1 MLCNRPLSLLL
12 LISVA
17 VAATACD
24 NVGRAFDPDVDPP
37 DPGGEFGISTIQVV
51 PVGGDARSG
60 RPTVRA
66 TYPEGSGWPSS
77 VPIVVEFSESLNEET
92 ILPTTA
98 TGTDARIGVRV
109 QGSAQLLPAQYDFLG
124 NGRLLVIRPINGLQ
138 DQGGLVYEVVL
149 FPEGRDVDGLRFQ
162 VGDGETI
169 LSDFQ
174 VNQDESI
181 TDGSIVATYPRD
193 NFSDQAREGD
203 FLVVFD
209 RPVNVSSLEAVDI
222 FLQPEG
228 GPPID
233 ATIRRPLSTL
243 GVEDPRV
250 VSLEPDSALLAS
262 QGYEFTVTANITFG
276 QEGNLDFNGRTPFT
290 RFTSISPSA
299 PTSIE
304 LGSAAPGFPNKIN
317 RQNVL
322 SVMLD
327 VEVPADTLAG
337 DLVIGRIYG
346 GDAETS
352 ETFDLTFFESTASAP
367 VAGAQTIMLDFGA
380 QLGTMTVP
388 LLDDGDIV
396 FAAQIQRG
404 SQSTGFIHEASN
416 ADPSF
421 DITPPT
427 LVRAGPPGSGS
438 VIFTESESLSYYGE
452 ASEGLADATLVD
464 GVSPTAVMFGSSNSG
479 RFLLLPVGLGRIIA
493 ARNYTI
499 TLTDLS
505 GNLSET
511 AVSGAIQ
518 QRGMVTGALAG
529 FLTVEAYDHATLEPI
544 VGATVLV
551 DPPTPTVPATSQLI
565 GTTDLTGRVTFDI
578 GTGSAHTITIVRD
591 EYDLVTIADT
601 RAAFVS
607 LPLKPV
613 LDYTAVFGGSAFS
626 QPTASAPII
635 PGSTVIVGNTAFA
648 DQSVIG
654 RKTSSAMPT
663 AIPSTPI
670 LPNRV
675 QIVTAFGGPFEP
687 TVLPTFGFQACQ
699 ICGTGLASRTAPPAP
714 AEPGGATAV
723 TMVLT
728 PVVTTL
734 GSPIGAHSEDFGLA
748 VGLDTANLITDSPK
762 ARITSSLTG
771 FDQQALTGIGMVTL
785 QAGAVYDVAA
795 NFSLPVLAALAG
807 FDPVSWLVTE
817 AEDNDGRIS
826 RVRGLLNTTT
836 GVIFAGSGPPA
847 IPTITAPGG
856 AFSGS
861 PLVSVTDVLDASV
874 APMGAFVA
882 FLELTATDSGG
893 RRWHVIRPD
902 RDANVG
908 TDTMQFPDL
917 STPNVAGL
925 AAGAWEMVAE
935 ARIAVSVTLSDAD
948 NFVLTERFR
957 QEVNYSRA
965 APVTFTVN

>member
-1 MLCNRPLSLLL
+1 MLRNRPLYLLL
-12 LISVA
+12 LIGVV

-77 VPIVVEFSESLNEET
+77 VPIVVEFSESLNEQT

-124 NGRLLVIRPINGLQ
+124 DGRLLVIRPINGLQ
-138 DQGGLVYEVVL
+138 DQGGLVYEVVM
-149 FPEGRDVDGLRFQ
+149 FPEGRDVDGLRFL
-162 VGDGETI
+162 VSDGETI

-209 RPVNVSSLEAVDI
+209 RPVNVSSLEDVDI

-276 QEGNLDFNGRTPFT
+276 QEGNLDFNGSTPFT

-322 SVMLD
+322 SVILNVD
-327 VEVPADTLAG
+327 VPGDTLAG
-337 DLVIGRIYG
+337 DVVVGRIYG
-346 GDAETS
+346 GDKETS
-352 ETFDLTFFESTASAP
+352 ETFDLAFVESTASAP
-367 VAGAQTIMLDFGA
+367 VAGEQTIMLDFGA

-388 LLDDGDIV
+388 LLDDGDVV

-416 ADPSF
+416 ADPTF

-427 LVRAGPPGSGS
+427 LVRAGPPGSGND
-438 VIFTESESLSYYGE
+438 IFTESESLSYYGE

-479 RFLLLPVGLGRIIA
+479 RFLLLPVGLGRITA
-493 ARNYTI
+493 ARDYSL

-511 AVSGAIQ
+511 SVSGAIQ
-518 QRGMVTGALAG
+518 QRGMVTGVLSG

-565 GTTDLTGRVTFDI
+565 GTTDVNGRVTFDI
-578 GTGSAHTITIVRD
+578 GSGSAHTITIVRA

-613 LDYTAVFGGSAFS
+613 LDYTAVLGGSAFS

-635 PGSTVIVGNTAFA
+635 PGSTVIVGSTAFA
-648 DQSVIG
+648 DQSVMGI
-654 RKTSSAMPT
+654 SSLSAMPT
-663 AIPSTPI
+663 AIPPTPI

-687 TVLPTFGFQACQ
+687 TVIPTYGFQACQ
-699 ICGTGLASRTAPPAP
+699 ICGTGLAFRTAPPAP
-714 AEPGGATAV
+714 AEPGGSAAV
-723 TMVLT
+723 GLVLT
-728 PVVTTL
+728 PVIAIPGTL
-734 GSPIGAHSEDFGLA
+734 IGTHSEDFGQL
-748 VGLDTANLITDSPK
+748 GLDTANLITDSPK
-762 ARITSSLTG
+762 ARVTSSLIG
-771 FDQQALTGIGMVTL
+771 FDHQALTGIGIVTL
-785 QAGAVYDVAA
+785 QAGTVYDVTA
-795 NFSLPVLAALAG
+795 NFSLPVLAGLAG
-807 FDPVSWLVTE
+807 FAPVSWLVTE
-817 AEDNDGRIS
+817 AEDNAGRIS
-826 RVRGLLNTTT
+826 RVRVLLDVTT
-836 GVIFAGSGPPA
+836 GAIFDNSDPLA

-856 AFSGS
+856 VFSGS
-861 PLVSVTDVLDASV
+861 PLVSVADVLDAAV
-874 APMGAFVA
+874 APLGAIVA
-882 FLELTATDSGG
+882 FLELTATDSEG

-902 RDANVG
+902 RDVSGG
-908 TDTMQFPDL
+908 TGTIQFPDL
-917 STPNVAGL
+917 VTANVAGL
-925 AAGAWEMVAE
+925 AAGAWEVVAE
-935 ARIAVSVTLSDAD
+935 ARIVISVTLSTAD
-948 NFVLTERFR
+948 DFVLTERFR

>member
-1 MLCNRPLSLLL
+1 MLRNRPLNLLL
-12 LISVA
+12 LIVVA
-17 VAATACD
+17 VAAVACD
-24 NVGRAFDPDVDPP
+24 NVGRAFDPNVDPG

-109 QGSAQLLPAQYDFLG
+109 QGSVQLLPAQYDFLG

-138 DQGGLVYEVVL
+138 DQGGLIYEVVL

-162 VGDGETI
+162 VSDGETI

-209 RPVNVSSLEAVDI
+209 RPVNVSSLEDADI

-228 GPPID
+228 GAPID

-243 GVEDPRV
+243 GIEDPRV
-250 VSLEPDSALLAS
+250 VSLEPDSALLES
-262 QGYEFTVTANITFG
+262 QRYEFTVTANITFG
-276 QEGNLDFNGRTPFT
+276 QEGNLDFNGSTPFT
-290 RFTSISPSA
+290 HFTSISPSA

-304 LGSAAPGFPNKIN
+304 LGSALPGFPNKIN

-327 VEVPADTLAG
+327 VEVPADTQAG
-337 DLVIGRIYG
+337 DVVIARIYG
-346 GDAETS
+346 GDKETS
-352 ETFDLTFFESTASAP
+352 ETFDLAFVESTASAP
-367 VAGAQTIMLDFGA
+367 AAGEQTIMLDFGA
-380 QLGTMTVP
+380 QLGTMTSP
-388 LLDDGDIV
+388 LLDDGDVV

-404 SQSTGFIHEASN
+404 GQSTGFIHEVSN

-427 LVRAGPPGSGS
+427 LVRAGPPGSGND
-438 VIFTESESLSYYGE
+438 IFTESESLSYYGE

-479 RFLLLPVGLGRIIA
+479 RFLLLPVGLGRITA
-493 ARNYTI
+493 ARNYSI

-511 AVSGAIQ
+511 SVYGAIQ
-518 QRGMVTGALAG
+518 QRGMVTGTLSG

-551 DPPTPTVPATSQLI
+551 DPSTPTVPATSQLI
-565 GTTDLTGRVTFDI
+565 GTTGLNGRVTFDI
-578 GTGSAHTITIVRD
+578 GSGSAHTVTIVRA
-591 EYDLVTIADT
+591 EYDLVTISDT
-601 RAAFVS
+601 QAAFVS

-613 LDYTAVFGGSAFS
+613 LDYTAVLGGSAFL

-635 PGSTVIVGNTAFA
+635 PGSTVIVGSTAFA
-648 DQSVIG
+648 DQSVMGI
-654 RKTSSAMPT
+654 SSLSAMPT
-663 AIPSTPI
+663 AIPPTPI

-687 TVLPTFGFQACQ
+687 AVIPTYGFQACQ

-714 AEPGGATAV
+714 AEPGGSAAV
-723 TMVLT
+723 GLVLT
-728 PVVTTL
+728 PVIAIPGTL
-734 GSPIGAHSEDFGLA
+734 IGTHSEDFGLA
-748 VGLDTANLITDSPK
+748 VGLETANLITDSPK
-762 ARITSSLTG
+762 ARITSSLIG
-771 FDQQALTGIGMVTL
+771 FDHQALTGIGFVTL
-785 QAGAVYDVAA
+785 QAGAVYDVTA
-795 NFSLPVLAALAG
+795 NFSLPVLAGLAG
-807 FDPVSWLVTE
+807 FAPVSWLVTE
-817 AEDNDGRIS
+817 AEDNAGRIS
-826 RVRGLLNTTT
+826 RVRVLLDVTT
-836 GVIFAGSGPPA
+836 GAIFDNSDPLA
-847 IPTITAPGG
+847 IPTITAPGVS
-856 AFSGS
+856 SGP
-861 PLVSVTDVLDASV
+861 PLVSVADVLDAAV
-874 APMGAFVA
+874 APLGAIVA
-882 FLELTATDSGG
+882 FLELTATDSEG
-893 RRWHVIRPD
+893 RRWHMIRPD
-902 RDANVG
+902 RDASGG
-908 TDTMQFPDL
+908 TDTIQFPDL
-917 STPNVAGL
+917 FTANVAGL
-925 AAGAWEMVAE
+925 AAGAWEVVAE
-935 ARIAVSVTLSDAD
+935 ARIAISVTLSDVD
-948 NFVLTERFR
+948 DFVLTERFR